1 MKMTNLLAT
10 MIFTG
15 VIASVSALAD
25 DTVPSVPV
33 AGDNGTQLSQDKAVV
48 KADKGKLMVDKK
60 KLREDRKAARMARK
74 GKGRKHNKKQP
85 DGGQPVQPEQPKS
98 T

>member
-10 MIFTG
+10 MFLIT
-15 VIASVSALAD
+15 SVSAFAD
-25 DTVPSVPV
+25 DSVPNVPV
-33 AGDNGTQLSQDKAVV
+33 AGENGAVKQQLSQDKAVV
-48 KADKGKLMVDKK
+48 NADKSKLMVDKK
-60 KLREDRKAARMARK
+60 KLHEDRKAARIARK
-74 GKGRKHNKKQP
+74 GKVRKHNKKQP